1 MKRTTRPNWLTDDEV
16 EREIEKLRD
25 SEFVKLARK
34 EERIRVQ
41 RRQYLYTLRQYEKK
55 GKALAEAGIT
65 MEDLQAL
72 ADGDEE

>member
-1 MKRTTRPNWLTDDEV
+1 MKKTMRPNWLTDDEV
-16 EREIEKLRD
+16 EKEIAELQS

-65 MEDLQAL
+65 MEALQAI
-72 ADGDEE
+72 ANGEEE

>member
-1 MKRTTRPNWLTDDEV
+1 MKKTTRPNWLTDDEV